1 MLDAKPPPVE
11 TASTPSPI
19 AAPRR
24 VLNPGRA
31 AWLSLLPGLGQLYNG
46 QLRKAPVFF
55 LGVPG
60 LFFASLSIPGI
71 TAEFL
76 AWWRPRGSLQV
87 ALSVILELLS
97 LLLFIGVFLFGLIFW
112 YAAAHDARASASELN
127 AGQPTTGRWWLFR
140 K

>member
-11 TASTPSPI
+11 TASTPS
-19 AAPRR
+19 APNR
-24 VLNPGRA
+24 VLKPGRA

-46 QLRKAPVFF
+46 QPRKVPVFF

-60 LFFASLSIPGI
+60 LFFASFSIPGL

-76 AWWRPRGSLQV
+76 AWWRPRGSVQV
-87 ALSVILELLS
+87 ALSVILQLLS

-112 YAAAHDARASASELN
+112 YGSAHDARASAQELN
-127 AGQPTTGRWWLFR
+127 SGQTTTGRWWLFR